1 MDTGEAMVV
10 SSQATVV
17 EERRGFSPVIQRG
30 TVKCFRLG
38 GKSFCYHSLL
48 ESHLCEWPRDSHSSQ
63 AGTESWVIAV
73 GT

>member
-17 EERRGFSPVIQRG
+17 GERRGFSPVVQRG
-30 TVKCFRLG
+30 TVKGFRLG

-48 ESHLCEWPRDSHSSQ
+48 ESHL
-63 AGTESWVIAV
+63 
-73 GT
+73 

>member
-17 EERRGFSPVIQRG
+17 EERWGFSPVVQRG
-30 TVKCFRLG
+30 TVKGFRLG

-48 ESHLCEWPRDSHSSQ
+48 AICEWPRDSQ
-63 AGTESWVIAV
+63 LTGWDRESH
-73 GT
+73 GS